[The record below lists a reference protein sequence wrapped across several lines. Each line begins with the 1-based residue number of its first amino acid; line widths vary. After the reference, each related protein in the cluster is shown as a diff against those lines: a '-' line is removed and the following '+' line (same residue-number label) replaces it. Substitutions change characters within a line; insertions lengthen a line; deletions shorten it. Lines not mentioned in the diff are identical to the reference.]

1 MIDRV
6 AFGHRT
12 EGREAEEAK
21 SMAVA
26 YAGSAAG
33 LNSYL
38 TSSVVTLSPGELVLK
53 MYDTALVA
61 LLAKDGTRAARV
73 VSGLIDALDFQY
85 RDVALGLFRLYRYC
99 MEEIKRG
106 EYETPARI
114 MRELRDVWAEALDSR
129 VGDPR

>member
-1 MIDRV
+1 MIDPV
-6 AFGHRT
+6 AFGDRAG
-12 EGREAEEAK
+12 GREVEEAK
-21 SMAVA
+21 PMAVA
-26 YAGSAAG
+26 YSSSAAR

-61 LLAKDGTRAARV
+61 LLAKDGNRAARV

-106 EYETPARI
+106 EYEAPTRI
-114 MRELRDVWAEALDSR
+114 MRELRDAWAEALDSR
-129 VGDPR
+129 VEDPR